1 MLVCRFHQCE
11 NRQFCGPLWLKEVR
25 LKSGGRDTAIET
37 RYCTGIQDEG
47 RLLAAQVQVGTMVG
61 SECTNEHEPHIIS
74 CALTAES
81 TWEGESSSSW
91 MGAITAGCYQA
102 SMVCIMSRVVLL
114 MLECR
119 GLLANCID

>member
-1 MLVCRFHQCE
+1 MIMLVCRFHQCE
-11 NRQFCGPLWLKEVR
+11 SRQFCGPLWLKEVR

-91 MGAITAGCYQA
+91 MGAITAGCY
-102 SMVCIMSRVVLL
+102 
-114 MLECR
+114 
-119 GLLANCID
+119 